1 MGTSALTV
9 LSVLIVLVGEAQAPP
24 SDRLYGRVLTTDGQS
39 VEGYLRWNDGEV
51 STTDYLDGGR
61 VTPPEFL
68 ADAVALDPD
77 FAARQKAERSIV
89 AFGQRIS
96 WDEDDIEGAPLSES
110 AIRFGHI
117 RTLEPVDDRS
127 ARLTL
132 TDGVMVE
139 MRSLSSDIGR
149 RMQPLAIETRD
160 GDIVRVRWRE
170 LTRVDFLSAPTATRR
185 PAATRIHGT
194 LTTTGGAAFTGNIR
208 WDLDE
213 TVDTDIL
220 DGRGQGGE
228 PDREIPF
235 SEIARIEWESARSAR
250 VTLRDG
256 SSVELRGTNDV
267 NREIRG
273 IEVFDPGLGRVIVY
287 WEDFQSVRFHDA
299 GIGGAV
305 ARAAGALAEATGAV
319 AGATGAEAEGAAV
332 LGTGADRSE
341 PGGVIRGVV
350 HARDGRVIE
359 GEVRWD
365 NDESQWWEMLDGWNQ
380 DTEYAIE
387 FGAIATI
394 TRLSEEAVA
403 VTLLDG
409 RTVALEGKS
418 DVDDRNRGIF
428 VKPEGR
434 PRRLV
439 RWADFERLELVR

>member
-9 LSVLIVLVGEAQAPP
+9 LSVLLVLGGEAQAPP

-77 FAARQKAERSIV
+77 FAAKQKAERSIV

-132 TDGVMVE
+132 TDGVVVE

-170 LTRVDFLSAPTATRR
+170 LTRVDFLSAPSATRR
-185 PAATRIHGT
+185 PAAARLHGT

-228 PDREIPF
+228 PDQEIPF

-273 IEVFDPGLGRVIVY
+273 IEVFDAGLGRVIVY
-287 WEDFQSVRFHDA
+287 WEDFESMRFHDA
-299 GIGGAV
+299 AAGGAF
-305 ARAAGALAEATGAV
+305 APATGALAGE
-319 AGATGAEAEGAAV
+319 AGATAAEAGAV
-332 LGTGADRSE
+332 GTRADRRE

-394 TRLSEEAVA
+394 TRLSGEAVA

-409 RTVALEGKS
+409 RTLALEGKS

-428 VKPEGR
+428 VKPDGR

-439 RWADFERLELVR
+439 RWADFDRLELVR